1 MTARVVG
8 ALVLCGLGAVATMAT
23 MAAVLGWLDARELDE
38 TDGVLPGT
46 VAHVAAR
53 MR

>member
-1 MTARVVG
+1 MRAVG
-8 ALVLCGLGAVATMAT
+8 LVLLCGLGAVVAMAT
-23 MAAVLGWLDARELDE
+23 VVAVLGWLDARELDE